1 MDKAIQYSKGEH
13 NAYLQEKLDITL
25 EALNDIDTKAIAA
38 AQKCTL
44 VGTDSMNIKDDG
56 TMASSRSK

>member
-38 AQKCTL
+38 AQKCVEIGGDL
-44 VGTDSMNIKDDG
+44 SL
-56 TMASSRSK
+56 A